1 MTDEKKT
8 NQKKQPIDQVANIQ
22 KDYKRAGIQEQFLQ
36 SNTF

>member
-1 MTDEKKT
+1 MKKKQT
-8 NQKKQPIDQVANIQ
+8 KKNQPIDQVANIQ